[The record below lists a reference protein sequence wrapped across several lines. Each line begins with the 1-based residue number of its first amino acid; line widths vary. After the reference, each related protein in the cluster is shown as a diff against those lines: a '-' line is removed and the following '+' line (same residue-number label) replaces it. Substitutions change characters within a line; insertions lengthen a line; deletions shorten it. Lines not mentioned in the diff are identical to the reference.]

1 MFLHTKDGLLRVLK
15 VSICPSSTGLSF
27 QHVYTHTG
35 TSSYMHFVW
44 KLQLDLLHV
53 YIIWIRSTATI
64 PGQIWRQYEG
74 PQMAF

>member
-1 MFLHTKDGLLRVLK
+1 MFLHTKNGLLRMLK

-53 YIIWIRSTATI
+53 YIILSDMLGINIRDHCMNRFDI
-64 PGQIWRQYEG
+64 H
-74 PQMAF
+74 